1 MKLLIGLGFNW
12 SFVPIFFIV
21 PFPVLVPRFSKILFV
36 TLRQK
41 KLSQEKKTAGYDLC
55 LARSTDHLPFCVEV
69 AKLRAKSLFLSV
81 ILLEVLLVS
90 EWSKS
95 NKKLLVLWS
104 RKYLYS
110 PHRGSLD
117 ILNGKRWGL
126 GGGGGGWVLK
136 TEILKGKSMN
146 LNWNFPMK
154 GKTGGKPFKCQS
166 SMFARTLPRNRVQV
180 CSSPWAIYR
189 WVQPELFPQS

>member
-12 SFVPIFFIV
+12 SFVPIFSCSRF
-21 PFPVLVPRFSKILFV
+21 PRSFPVLITSFCNAQTKEA
-36 TLRQK
+36 
-41 KLSQEKKTAGYDLC
+41 LSGDKTARYDLC
-55 LARSTDHLPFCVEV
+55 SARPTDDLPFCVEV
-69 AKLRAKSLFLSV
+69 AKLRAKSLILSI
-81 ILLEVLLVS
+81 ILLDVLFVS

-110 PHRGSLD
+110 PHRGSL
-117 ILNGKRWGL
+117 
-126 GGGGGGWVLK
+126 K
-136 TEILKGKSMN
+136 TKILKGKSMN
-146 LNWNFPMK
+146 LNWNFAMK
-154 GKTGGKPFKCQS
+154 GKIGGKPLKCQS
-166 SMFARTLPRNRVQV
+166 SMFAGTLPRNRVQV